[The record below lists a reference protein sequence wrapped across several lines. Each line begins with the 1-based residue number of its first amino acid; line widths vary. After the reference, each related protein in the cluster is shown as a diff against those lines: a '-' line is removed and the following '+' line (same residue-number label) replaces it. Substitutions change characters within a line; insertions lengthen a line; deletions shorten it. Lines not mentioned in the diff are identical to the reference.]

1 MFQEKGRIR
10 RNCNNESLLE
20 ETVNPKYEGSH
31 WLGSHWVLVEVS
43 LMNYTNRLSKI
54 IYEGINE

>member
-1 MFQEKGRIR
+1 MGDVNRDHFRVIDYACDSSSYR
-10 RNCNNESLLE
+10 PTLL
-20 ETVNPKYEGSH
+20 S
-31 WLGSHWVLVEVS
+31 VLVEVS